1 MWCKHELYL
10 RAMKINGRLM
20 EKINAFPVCWPV
32 ISSSEISNLPS
43 NLSFLAKYL
52 FLRQFL
58 SHRHYQPT
66 NQSTEKVYWL
76 ISLFREVFLA
86 WSTSISCEIIYLIK
100 LQRKKCASNLFL
112 LSQLQMFSVVH
123 YLPCAG
129 EHRGTSQS
137 NRTPTG

>member
-10 RAMKINGRLM
+10 LAMKINGRLM

-32 ISSSEISNLPS
+32 ISSAEISNLPP

-52 FLRQFL
+52 FLRQSL

-86 WSTSISCEIIYLIK
+86 WSTSISCENYLLDKAPKKEMCIK
-100 LQRKKCASNLFL
+100 PFSLESTPNVFCSS
-112 LSQLQMFSVVH
+112 LSAM
-123 YLPCAG
+123 C
-129 EHRGTSQS
+129 RWTSW
-137 NRTPTG
+137 N